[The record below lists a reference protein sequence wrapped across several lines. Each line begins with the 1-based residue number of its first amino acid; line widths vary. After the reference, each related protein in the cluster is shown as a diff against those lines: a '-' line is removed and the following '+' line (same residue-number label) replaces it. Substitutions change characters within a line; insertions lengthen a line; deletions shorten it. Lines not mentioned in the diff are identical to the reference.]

1 MHVQSCCFVYLN
13 LSLFCRSRCRR
24 RRPCLSSLISLFW
37 NFRGLNE
44 LPEMRFEFPLNFIRK
59 LIIKARTQILVHGG
73 RGGRGAGQGFRCC
86 FADGLNQSLQHKRQQ
101 SRKLLWFPTNLAHAL
116 LWFCWMYYNDWRF
129 SYKPRLTV
137 FVVTRYFTDSK
148 ISNYRL

>member
-1 MHVQSCCFVYLN
+1 MDSVEVQEKENKVDVLCSRPPENVKLGSFTSLSCSATKKRTKKRARKVVF
-13 LSLFCRSRCRR
+13 SPIFCRSRCRR

-86 FADGLNQSLQHKRQQ
+86 FADGLNQSL
-101 SRKLLWFPTNLAHAL
+101 PT
-116 LWFCWMYYNDWRF
+116 
-129 SYKPRLTV
+129 
-137 FVVTRYFTDSK
+137 
-148 ISNYRL
+148 

>member
-1 MHVQSCCFVYLN
+1 MHVQSCFFANLN

-37 NFRGLNE
+37 NFRGLND

-73 RGGRGAGQGFRCC
+73 RGGGGAGQGFRCC
-86 FADGLNQSLQHKRQQ
+86 FADGLNQKFDNIKGNNQESC
-101 SRKLLWFPTNLAHAL
+101 SGFPQTWPTH
-116 LWFCWMYYNDWRF
+116 CYG
-129 SYKPRLTV
+129 
-137 FVVTRYFTDSK
+137 FVGCIIMIGHFL
-148 ISNYRL
+148 INHG

>member
-1 MHVQSCCFVYLN
+1 MDSVEVREKENIVVVLCSRPPENVKLGTFTSLSCIDGKETYKKSVIHVQSCFFANLN

-37 NFRGLNE
+37 NFRGLND

-73 RGGRGAGQGFRCC
+73 RGGGGQDKDFGAVSQTDLTR
-86 FADGLNQSLQHKRQQ
+86 SL
-101 SRKLLWFPTNLAHAL
+101 T
-116 LWFCWMYYNDWRF
+116 
-129 SYKPRLTV
+129 T
-137 FVVTRYFTDSK
+137 
-148 ISNYRL
+148 

>member
-1 MHVQSCCFVYLN
+1 MHVQSCFFANLN

-37 NFRGLNE
+37 NFRGLND

-73 RGGRGAGQGFRCC
+73 RGGGGQDKDFGAVSQTDLTR
-86 FADGLNQSLQHKRQQ
+86 SL
-101 SRKLLWFPTNLAHAL
+101 T
-116 LWFCWMYYNDWRF
+116 
-129 SYKPRLTV
+129 T
-137 FVVTRYFTDSK
+137 
-148 ISNYRL
+148 